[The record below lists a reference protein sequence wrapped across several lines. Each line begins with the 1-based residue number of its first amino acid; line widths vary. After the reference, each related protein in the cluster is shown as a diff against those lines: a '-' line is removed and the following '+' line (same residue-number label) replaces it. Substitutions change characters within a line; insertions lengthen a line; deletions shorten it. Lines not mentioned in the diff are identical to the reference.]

1 MKTLIITIFLMA
13 SATFAMGAT
22 ERDPVSIRSAADT
35 TITLPTAGNCGM
47 CRARIEEAASISGV
61 KTADWDMQTKLL
73 TVSYDPTITSKEA
86 IKKHVADVGHDIDG
100 LRADD
105 AAYDALHTCCLYT
118 RPAPDTVAVS
128 PDSTASFTVAGACNM
143 CRDRIV
149 EATQA
154 PGLHEASWDAKT
166 QLLMLRFDKGLF
178 NLDEAKARI
187 LAKGHDVDG
196 EKASQDA
203 YDSLP
208 ACCQYHDEKNPHKTH
223 DPNQAHD
230 GLDGAAHGTHG
241 QELVVTGVVMEEDSR
256 GNLTPLR
263 AANVYWLE
271 DESVRVVTD
280 SSGVFRIAHEDHY
293 ERLVVSYAG
302 HSPDTLTVK
311 DPQEVVVVT
320 AKNNMLAEVTVT
332 ARRRSNYIA
341 ALSPTRLET
350 LTGQELFKAACCD
363 LSESFETNA
372 SVDVV
377 SSDAVTGSKQI
388 QMLGL
393 SGNYTQLT
401 VENLPGPRGLA
412 TPLGLNSIAGTWI
425 ESIQIS
431 KGIGSVVNGF
441 ENIAGQ
447 INVELK
453 KPENSERMFF
463 NAYANNMGRTD
474 VNLNLSHNFNAKW
487 STALL
492 LHDNFMYNRHMNFSN
507 NGFRDMPVGN
517 VFSGVNR
524 WKYENGQGL
533 MLQIGVKFLSDD
545 RVGGQVNFAPETHK
559 LQADVYGLG
568 FDIERYEVFA
578 KIGYVF
584 PQNIHRSLGL
594 QLSGS
599 IYNQASYFGLRTYDA
614 DQTSG
619 YTNLIYQDILG
630 SVVHKYRTGMSFM
643 YDRYKEWYVD
653 LASERLANERYGRTE
668 MVPGAFFEYTY
679 SPNDKF
685 DAVVGLRGDYNNL
698 YGWFAT
704 PRVHLRY
711 QPIVG
716 STFRLSA
723 GRGQR
728 TANIFA
734 ENTAALASSRIVR
747 IASANSHARAYG
759 LKPEVAWNT
768 GFSFDQD
775 FRVFNRQASF
785 SLELFRN
792 DFTNQAVVDFENPQE
807 IAFYN
812 LDGKSFSNSMQAEF
826 RFMPFPHFEAR
837 TAYRFFD
844 VKTTY
849 AGDLLQRPLVARHRG
864 FLNLAY
870 NTHAGGWHFDY
881 TLNVVGQKR
890 MPYTGSNPVEYRM
903 MDYSKAYVTMNAQ
916 ISKTIGK
923 ARPIDVYIGGENL
936 TNFFQSDPIL
946 AADQPFSSYFDTS
959 MLWGPISGRMFY
971 AGVRIGIN

>member
-1 MKTLIITIFLMA
+1 MAGLAVSA
-13 SATFAMGAT
+13 SAAEHNPARVQM
-22 ERDPVSIRSAADT
+22 RADT
-35 TITLPTAGNCGM
+35 TIALPTAGNCGM
-47 CRARIEEAASISGV
+47 CRARIEEAATIPGV
-61 KTADWDMQTKLL
+61 KSASWDMDTKLL
-73 TVSYDPTITSKEA
+73 TVTLDPNLASAED
-86 IKKHVADVGHDIDG
+86 IKKHVAAAGHDIDG
-100 LRADD
+100 LRADED
-105 AAYDALHTCCLYT
+105 AYEALHACCLYT
-118 RPAPDTVAVS
+118 RAEADAPADT
-128 PDSTASFTVAGACNM
+128 TASFTVAGACSV
-143 CRDRIV
+143 CRDRIL
-149 EATQA
+149 EAA
-154 PGLHEASWDAKT
+154 RADGLNEASWDAKT
-166 QLLMLRFDKGLF
+166 QLLSLHFDPKLYSV
-178 NLDEAKARI
+178 DDAKARI
-187 LAKGHDVDG
+187 LAVGHDVDG
-196 EKASQDA
+196 QEASQSA
-203 YDSLP
+203 YATLP
-208 ACCQYHDEKNPHKTH
+208 ACCQYHDEKNPHKLV
-223 DPNQAHD
+223 DAHD
-230 GLDGAAHGTHG
+230 DHDDHDGHDHHDH
-241 QELVVTGVVMEEDSR
+241 EHVVVGVVMEENHR
-256 GNLTPLR
+256 GDLTPL
-263 AANVYWLE
+263 ASANVYWVE
-271 DESVRVVTD
+271 DAAVKTMTD
-280 SSGVFRIAHEDHY
+280 ASGVFRINHEDHY
-293 ERLVVSYAG
+293 KQLVVSYVG
-302 HSPDTLTVK
+302 HTPDTLIVK
-311 DPQEVVVVT
+311 DPHEVVVVT
-320 AKNNMLAEVTVT
+320 SKNNMLAEVTVT

-453 KPENSERMFF
+453 KPENSERLFF

-474 VNLNLSHNFNAKW
+474 VNLNLAHSFSEKW

-517 VFSGVNR
+517 LFSGVNR

-533 MLQIGVKFLSDD
+533 ILQFGVKFLSDD
-545 RVGGQVNFAPETHK
+545 RVGGQVDFVPEQHR
-559 LQADVYGLG
+559 LQNQVYGLG
-568 FDIERYEVFA
+568 FDIERYEAFA
-578 KIGYVF
+578 KVGYVF
-584 PQNIHRSLGL
+584 PENTHRSIGL
-594 QLSGS
+594 QLAGS
-599 IYNQASYFGLRTYDA
+599 VYNQASYFGLRTYDA
-614 DQTSG
+614 DQTNAYS
-619 YTNLIYQDILG
+619 NLIYQDILG
-630 SVVHKYRTGMSFM
+630 SVVHKYRTGISLM

-653 LASERLANERYGRTE
+653 RHADRPADDRFGRTE
-668 MVPGAFFEYTY
+668 IVPGAFFEYTY

-685 DAVVGLRGDYNNL
+685 DAVVGMRGDYNNL

-711 QPIVG
+711 QPVVG
-716 STFRLSA
+716 STFRLSG

-734 ENTAALASSRIVR
+734 ENTAALASSRTVR
-747 IASANSHARAYG
+747 IANANNQAHAYG

-768 GFSFDQD
+768 GLSFDQD
-775 FRVFNRQASF
+775 FRVLNRQASF
-785 SLELFRN
+785 SVELFRN
-792 DFTNQAVVDFENPQE
+792 DFTNQVVVDFETPGE

-812 LDGKSFSNSMQAEF
+812 LDGRSYSNSMQAEF

-849 AGDLLQRPLVARHRG
+849 GGELLQRPLVARHRG

-870 NTHAGGWHFDY
+870 NTHSGGWHFDY
-881 TLNVVGQKR
+881 TLNIVGQKR
-890 MPYTGSNPVEYRM
+890 MPSTGSNPVEYQM
-903 MDYSKAYVTMNAQ
+903 ANYSKSYVTMNAQ

-923 ARPIDVYIGGENL
+923 ARPVDVYVGGENL
-936 TNFFQSDPIL
+936 TNFFQANPIL
-946 AADQPFSSYFDTS
+946 AADQPFSDYFDTS

-971 AGVRIGIN
+971 AGIRIGIN

>member
-1 MKTLIITIFLMA
+1 MKPLIITIFLMA
-13 SATFAMGAT
+13 GTTLAVGAA
-22 ERDPVSIRSAADT
+22 EHHAVFVSSAADT

-47 CRARIEEAASISGV
+47 CQARIEEAASINGV
-61 KTADWDMQTKLL
+61 KAASWDVQTKLL
-73 TVSYDPTITSKEA
+73 AVTYDPAVTSKDEV
-86 IKKHVADVGHDIDG
+86 KTHVAAAGHDIDG

-105 AAYDALHTCCLYT
+105 EAYEALHACCVYSRDET
-118 RPAPDTVAVS
+118 ETISSDT
-128 PDSTASFTVAGACNM
+128 TASLTVAGACSM
-143 CRDRIV
+143 CAERIV
-149 EATQA
+149 KSAQA
-154 PGLHEASWDAKT
+154 EGLHHASWDAKT
-166 QLLMLRFDKGLF
+166 QLLTLRFDKTVF
-178 NLDEAKARI
+178 SVANAKARI
-187 LAKGHDVDG
+187 LAAGHDVDG
-196 EKASQDA
+196 QHASKSA
-203 YDSLP
+203 YASLP
-208 ACCQYHDEKNPHKTH
+208 NCCQYHDEKNPHKVHGH
-223 DPNQAHD
+223 DHAHD
-230 GLDGAAHGTHG
+230 DHDHDDHDHDAHDH
-241 QELVVTGVVMEEDSR
+241 EHIVTGVVMEEDSR

-263 AANVYWLE
+263 AANVYWVE
-271 DESVRVVTD
+271 GESVRVVTD
-280 SSGVFRIAHEDHY
+280 SSGVFRIDHEDHY

-302 HSPDTLTVK
+302 HAPDTLIVK
-311 DPQEVVVVT
+311 DPHEVVVVT
-320 AKNNMLAEVTVT
+320 AKNNMLGEVTVT
-332 ARRRSNYIA
+332 ARRSSNYIA

-453 KPENSERMFF
+453 KPGNSERVFF

-474 VNLNLSHNFNAKW
+474 VNLNLSHQFNEKW

-507 NGFRDMPVGN
+507 NGFRDMPIGN
-517 VFSGVNR
+517 LFSGVNR

-533 MLQIGVKFLSDD
+533 MLQFGIKFLSDD

-559 LQADVYGLG
+559 LQGDVYGLG
-568 FDIERYEVFA
+568 FDIERYEAFA
-578 KIGYVF
+578 KVGYVF

-599 IYNQASYFGLRTYDA
+599 VYNQASYFGLRIYDA
-614 DQTSG
+614 DQGNG
-619 YTNLIYQDILG
+619 YANLIYQDILG
-630 SVVHKYRTGMSFM
+630 SVVHKYRTGVSFM
-643 YDRYKEWYVD
+643 YDRYNEWYAD
-653 LASERLANERYGRTE
+653 LATERLADERYARTE
-668 MVPGAFFEYTY
+668 IVPGAFFEYTF
-679 SPNDKF
+679 SPNDQF

-734 ENTAALASSRIVR
+734 ENTAVLASSRIV
-747 IASANSHARAYG
+747 SVGDGNSRAHAYG
-759 LKPEVAWNT
+759 LKPEIAWNT
-768 GFSFDQD
+768 GLSFDQD
-775 FRVFNRQASF
+775 FRVLNRQASF
-785 SLELFRN
+785 SIELFRN
-792 DFTNQAVVDFENPQE
+792 DFINQVVVDFENPQE

-812 LDGKSFSNSMQAEF
+812 LNGKSFSNSMQAEF

-849 AGDLLQRPLVARHRG
+849 GGDLLQRPLVARHRG

-870 NTHAGGWHFDY
+870 NTHSGGWHFDY

-890 MPYTGSNPVEYRM
+890 MPYTGSNPAAYRM

-923 ARPIDVYIGGENL
+923 VRPIDLYVGGENL
-936 TNFFQSDPIL
+936 TNFFQSNPIL